1 MIPKTGQ
8 EGHGDH
14 EVGECLEPL
23 EPGALALKDREE
35 AGLSPWLGRW
45 GATAGFEASL
55 GFS

>member
-14 EVGECLEPL
+14 EEVGKCLEPL

-35 AGLSPWLGRW
+35 AGL
-45 GATAGFEASL
+45 
-55 GFS
+55 